1 MDCDRA
7 FLSLVDNRNQF
18 ICAEMTKHQSL
29 ARPDPAQPLLLGVAS
44 IALDWGV
51 CPYTVSVFHGKKVDL
66 PDTPYIVADPSYFY
80 IKDFRKV
87 PSFATRPYVADYPNM
102 VSYVEVPLR
111 SLSGHILGSYCVV
124 DNRSRDF
131 LQPESLAT
139 IREVT
144 SSINAYLNMKRADAG
159 RVRSERVVEGLR
171 QFIGSERHV
180 PPKRA
185 DETGKLATGPFAL
198 DVFSQTRQ
206 TGYVSCGGQNVGSDG
221 ALDVSGM
228 QCTSNPTDSALEP
241 WYSTIC
247 HLNSTLTQYVDCY
260 VDFVCY
266 DRAKYTRVNICLC

>member
-7 FLSLVDNRNQF
+7 FLSLIDTRNQF

-29 ARPDPAQPLLLGVAS
+29 AQPDPAQPLLLGVAS
-44 IALDWGV
+44 IALEWGV
-51 CPYTVSVFHGKKVDL
+51 CPYTMSIFHGKKVDL

-87 PSFATRPYVADYPNM
+87 PTFATRPYVAGYPGM

-131 LQPESLAT
+131 LRPESLAT

-144 SSINAYLNMKRADAG
+144 SSISSYLNMKRADAG
-159 RVRSERVVEGLR
+159 RVRSERMVEGLR
-171 QFIGSERHV
+171 QFIGSERHI
-180 PPKRA
+180 PPRRT

-206 TGYVSCGGQNVGSDG
+206 TGYILCGGQNVGSDG

-228 QCTSNPTDSALEP
+228 CR
-241 WYSTIC
+241 
-247 HLNSTLTQYVDCY
+247 LNSTLTQCVDCY
-260 VDFVCY
+260 AHFVCRNH
-266 DRAKYTRVNICLC
+266 DKYTRLNICQR

>member
-7 FLSLVDNRNQF
+7 FLSLIDNRNQF

-44 IALDWGV
+44 ITLEWGV
-51 CPYTVSVFHGKKVDL
+51 CPYTMSIFHGKKVEL
-66 PDTPYIVADPSYFY
+66 PETPYIVADPSYFY
-80 IKDFRKV
+80 IKDFRKI
-87 PSFATRPYVADYPNM
+87 PSFAARPFVAGYPSM

-139 IREVT
+139 IREIT
-144 SSINAYLNMKRADAG
+144 SSISSYLNMKRVDAG

-171 QFIGSERHV
+171 QFVGSERRI
-180 PPKRA
+180 PPKRN
-185 DETGKLATGPFAL
+185 DDTGQLATGPFAF

-206 TGYVSCGGQNVGSDG
+206 MGYVSHGGQDVGSNG
-221 ALDVSGM
+221 VLDVSG
-228 QCTSNPTDSALEP
+228 TGDIPPTQLTVALEP
-241 WYSTIC
+241 
-247 HLNSTLTQYVDCY
+247 
-260 VDFVCY
+260 
-266 DRAKYTRVNICLC
+266 